1 MRNNTLKDYLSLRN
15 KESNSQKETGQR
27 RVFLAVIMYTISD
40 DALRGQLKQLLEKLG
55 YENINQSAYGVTH
68 HYYSSSSLIESIKRE
83 ILKNIESFDT
93 IIKKGD
99 FVSILLNPFV
109 LKSDEINN
117 IVEVFIFGK
126 REPADR

>member
-93 IIKKGD
+93 KNKKGD

>member
-1 MRNNTLKDYLSLRN
+1 MKDYLSLRN

-83 ILKNIESFDT
+83 HS
-93 IIKKGD
+93 II
-99 FVSILLNPFV
+99 
-109 LKSDEINN
+109 
-117 IVEVFIFGK
+117 
-126 REPADR
+126 